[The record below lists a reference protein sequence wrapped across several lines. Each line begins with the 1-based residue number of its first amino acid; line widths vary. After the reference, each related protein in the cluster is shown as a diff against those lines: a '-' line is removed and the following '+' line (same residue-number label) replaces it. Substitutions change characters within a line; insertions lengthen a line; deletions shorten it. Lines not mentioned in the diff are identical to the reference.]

1 MTERIK
7 SILGAAFVGGLIAYF
22 GYNSLLVPAL
32 ETSPSGEAL
41 LGRPWDLVVYVV
53 LLILIFDWA
62 VQKIGNTYLTAMVFA
77 VPQILAVDV
86 FYVLNGTR
94 AAYPAV
100 LSAGILLAVF
110 LGIAF
115 AYDALA
121 DGDSDGGDDSGD
133 DDDSDDGDDSEE
145 PTTAEAPSWG
155 GDTSSDSGDD
165 AEESS
170 DAGNEG
176 DSDEDSRDS
185 DDQGY

>member
-121 DGDSDGGDDSGD
+121 DGDSDGGDDS
-133 DDDSDDGDDSEE
+133 EE

>member
-32 ETSPSGEAL
+32 EASPSGEAL

-53 LLILIFDWA
+53 LVILIFDWA

-133 DDDSDDGDDSEE
+133 DDDSEE
-145 PTTAEAPSWG
+145 STTAEAPSWG